1 MKNSP
6 SLTRLTDNFNYPR
19 NGQKRSKGTSHCK
32 IKCFLQS
39 WSHLL
44 KKTLIENFIS
54 CTVCS
59 IRGTN
64 NQLPNRFDKFVHLQ
78 LLDLKFLF
86 SENISQVE
94 ENSCLWT
101 HVLNFA
107 FSIHQGK
114 RFLSYQKRYL
124 SSDFRQK
131 ESN

>member
-6 SLTRLTDNFNYPR
+6 SLTRLTDNFNCPR
-19 NGQKRSKGTSHCK
+19 NSQKRSKGTSHCK

-44 KKTLIENFIS
+44 NKPLILNFIS
-54 CTVCS
+54 RAVCS

-64 NQLPNRFDKFVHLQ
+64 NQSPNKFYKFVHLQ
-78 LLDLKFLF
+78 LLDFKFLF

-94 ENSCLWT
+94 EDSCLCT
-101 HVLNFA
+101 HVLNFV
-107 FSIHQGK
+107 FSIHLGK
-114 RFLSYQKRYL
+114 RFLRYQKRYL